1 MGLQNREDSEM
12 SKVNGP
18 VPSSV
23 SDILREETQLAE
35 MERQLKQRRELL
47 KTAKR
52 ELDTST
58 PTHHLAIAMHQRLCR
73 WNHTDGCLWHYE
85 IEKGIHDWSGHD
97 HQRWLRHANQTAQRL
112 RFEPILEET
121 ALVAFFESLDT

>member
-1 MGLQNREDSEM
+1 MSSFKNDGIGL
-12 SKVNGP
+12 P

-23 SDILREETQLAE
+23 DGILQEETELARLE
-35 MERQLKQRRELL
+35 ADLKRRKELL

-73 WNHTDGCLWHYE
+73 WNHTDGCGWHYE
-85 IEKGIHDWSGHD
+85 IKDGIHNWSGHD
-97 HQRWLRHANQTAQRL
+97 HARWLRTANQAGQRL
-112 RFEPILEET
+112 RFEPILGEE
-121 ALVAFFESLDT
+121 ALTAFFQSLDI